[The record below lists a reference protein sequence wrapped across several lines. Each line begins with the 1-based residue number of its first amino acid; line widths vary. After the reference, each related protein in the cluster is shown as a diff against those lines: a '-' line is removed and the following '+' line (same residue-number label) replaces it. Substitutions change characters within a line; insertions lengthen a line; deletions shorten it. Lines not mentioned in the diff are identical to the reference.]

1 MHLRI
6 VTRKS
11 KLALAQTEIV
21 KNLLLTQEPQ
31 LNIDILPISTEG
43 DRVLDQSLVKIG
55 GKGLFIKELEYC
67 LLNSTADL
75 AVHSVK
81 DMPARLPDGL
91 SLGAVLPRAD
101 PRDVFVSYD
110 YAALEDMPMG
120 AIIGTSS
127 LRRQAQ
133 ILTRRPDL
141 KIKML
146 RGNVVTR
153 IDKLLSGEYAAIV
166 LAAAGLERLHMHQWL
181 DQPFAIE
188 EMLPAVGQG
197 ALGIEYLSV
206 NSKLVK
212 ILQKLHDRE
221 TAQCIGA
228 ERAMNAILGGSCQAP
243 IGGYAAIESNRLN
256 MYGMVASPDGSKV
269 LKAYISGEPEEYQAI
284 GNEVATLLME
294 QGAADIIV
302 AAKKMWE

>member
-11 KLALAQTEIV
+11 ELALAQTEIV
-21 KNLLLTQEPQ
+21 KNLLVANDPQ
-31 LNIDILPISTEG
+31 IAVDILPISTEG

-67 LLNSTADL
+67 LLDGTADL

-81 DMPARLPDGL
+81 DMPVQLPVGL
-91 SLGAVLPRAD
+91 SLGAILPRAD
-101 PRDVFVSYD
+101 PRDVFVSND
-110 YAALEDMPMG
+110 YATLADMPKG

-133 ILTRRPDL
+133 ILARRPDL

-153 IDKLLSGEYAAIV
+153 INKLLDGEYAAIV
-166 LAAAGLERLHMHQWL
+166 LAAAGLERLGMHQWL
-181 DQPFAIE
+181 GQPFAIDD
-188 EMLPAVGQG
+188 MLPAVGQG
-197 ALGIEYLSV
+197 ALGIEYLTA
-206 NSKLVK
+206 NSKLDA

-221 TAQCIGA
+221 TSYCIAA

-243 IGGYAAIESNRLN
+243 IGGYAEIISKKLN
-256 MYGMVASPDGSKV
+256 LYGMVASPDGSRV
-269 LKAYISGEPEEYQAI
+269 LKSYASGEPAEYQAI
-284 GNEVATLLME
+284 GNEVASLLIE
-294 QGAADIIV
+294 QGAADIIA
-302 AAKKMWE
+302 AAKKIWE